1 MAAADDRRF
10 LVVTVLDGDARD
22 VARSVAVQ
30 SIRVTM
36 PNAETMPSTIT
47 RLRGVIAAIATPI
60 DEHLEP
66 NTDALVFHARWLLA
80 NGCDGLNVLGT
91 TGGFASFSVAQRIRV
106 MEAVATSGLPRTAMM
121 VGTGGAAF
129 ADTVMLTTR
138 ALELGFAGALV
149 IPPFYYKNV
158 TEDGVFAHVANLI
171 ERVAS
176 SELRLY
182 LYHFPAMSGVA
193 FTPQLVGRL
202 IGAYPQTIVGLKD
215 SSNDAGYVAGL
226 HREFPEFDVFPS
238 SESVL
243 TTARREG
250 YAGCISAS
258 VNVTAPLAG
267 RVWNAIADAESE
279 QAELARIRD
288 AIGSVP
294 LVPAVHHLVG
304 RLHGDSRW
312 ARLMPPLHALTRNER
327 TALESSL
334 GETSFSDAMN
344 APAQRG

>member
-1 MAAADDRRF
+1 MAAADDRRL

-22 VARSVAVQ
+22 MARSVAVQ

-129 ADTVMLTTR
+129 ADTVVLTTR

-215 SSNDAGYVAGL
+215 SSNDAGYVADL

-312 ARLMPPLHALTRNER
+312 ARLMPPLHALTPNER

-344 APAQRG
+344 APA